1 MYVGEFKHTWRSNKS
16 VLELVLSLN
25 HVGPTESISLD
36 KKYLGLPRLLYT
48 TNLKIITKAIPPLST
63 YTKILFTQSSKD
75 FKILSFLGIFI
86 TCNWH
91 CIPYLTLKNPFLD
104 FCIYPC
110 TLFMIFSIQYYR
122 PNFKGDCVVHLWKFS
137 KLPVYSRVLTLA
149 WPIRHWRPQL
159 NLYYSSDLIFYYCS
173 PHSADFN
180 QHTLVVP

>member
-75 FKILSFLGIFI
+75 FRILSFLGIFI

-122 PNFKGDCVVHLWKFS
+122 PNFKGDCVVHLWKILQASCVLKSSNLSMTYMALTTTTESLLLLWSHLLLLFS
-137 KLPVYSRVLTLA
+137 SLSRL
-149 WPIRHWRPQL
+149 
-159 NLYYSSDLIFYYCS
+159 
-173 PHSADFN
+173 
-180 QHTLVVP
+180 